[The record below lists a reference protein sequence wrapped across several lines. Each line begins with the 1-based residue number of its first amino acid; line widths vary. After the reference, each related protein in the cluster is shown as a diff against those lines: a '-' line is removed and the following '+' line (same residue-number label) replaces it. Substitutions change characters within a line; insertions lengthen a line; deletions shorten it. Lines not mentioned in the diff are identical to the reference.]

1 MAGFTW
7 GGANGGVQR
16 SGFASAC
23 RQWVALALVGV
34 AAMGA
39 AVAQEGMAHK
49 GEAREGGARDS
60 VDSMAW
66 RVKACSACHGDQGRA
81 TADGYFPRLAGKPA
95 GYLFQQLQNFRD
107 GRRSHPQMAHL
118 LAYLS
123 DDYLREMA
131 DYFAKRQVPYPPP
144 ARTRVSAQEL
154 ARGQALVLHG
164 DASRGLPACVACH
177 GAAMTGVLPA
187 VPGLL
192 GLSRDYLNSQL
203 GAWQTGQRHAQA
215 PDCMADI
222 ARKLS
227 VAEVA
232 AVAGWLAAMRHRL
245 RGQPVAQLPRPAP
258 LTCAGMAQTS
268 HGEGR

>member
-1 MAGFTW
+1 MAGLKW
-7 GGANGGVQR
+7 GGASGDVQR

-23 RQWVALALVGV
+23 RQFVASALVGV

-39 AVAQEGMAHK
+39 AGAREGVAQE
-49 GEAREGGARDS
+49 S

-131 DYFAKRQVPYPPP
+131 GYFAQRQVPYPPP
-144 ARTRVSAQEL
+144 ARTRASAQEL
-154 ARGQALVLHG
+154 AQGQALVLHG

-177 GAAMTGVLPA
+177 GAALTGVLPA

-232 AVAGWLAAMRHRL
+232 AVAGWLAAQTVPHG
-245 RGQPVAQLPRPAP
+245 GQPVAQLPRPAP
-258 LTCAGMAQTS
+258 LTCAGMVQAP